1 MKLCRI
7 FPALIISSFIIKYKQ
22 MAGRKKN
29 SISQDSFFKG
39 RFFIQGDLDIDGK
52 YEGEELRANQLAIG
66 KSGRVRSTIYVNQ
79 VVVEGIVIGDINA
92 KTRVM
97 LLPTARVL
105 GDITT
110 PELIIQNGVIFA
122 GKCRIINDLKVSA
135 RNTILKAYREQ

>member
-1 MKLCRI
+1 
-7 FPALIISSFIIKYKQ
+7 